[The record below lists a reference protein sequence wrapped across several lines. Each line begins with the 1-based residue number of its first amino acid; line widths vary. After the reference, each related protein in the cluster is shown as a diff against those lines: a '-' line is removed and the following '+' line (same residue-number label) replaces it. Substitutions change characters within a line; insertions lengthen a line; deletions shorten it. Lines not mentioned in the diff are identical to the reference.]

1 MTNLKE
7 VNFGLNRFCG
17 PAVLSALT
25 GKSTDE
31 CAAVISA
38 INGQTT
44 ITVVYMH
51 DLMRAFNKLGFD
63 FTKEEKL
70 IGRTLYGTLF
80 RLASE
85 EGMYI
90 VCVPHHV
97 VAVEVKDKRAY
108 IIDNHTKQPL
118 VASSSSRLMQKV
130 TEVYRVKERKRPV
143 FVREELEYEVDINIV
158 KFFKH
163 KIYENPEHNVKLPY
177 GNIIFASV
185 KELGEIVD
193 TLKGVFL
200 LKNAGL

>member
-7 VNFGLNRFCG
+7 VNFGMNKFCG

-44 ITVVYMH
+44 ITAVYMH

-130 TEVYRVKERKRPV
+130 TEVYRVKERPKPIKLPPSWQDRERYDKVMRMIEEAKRILSV
-143 FVREELEYEVDINIV
+143 VEVHVNAIDDEELRIHAKAEAS
-158 KFFKH
+158 
-163 KIYENPEHNVKLPY
+163 KI
-177 GNIIFASV
+177 
-185 KELGEIVD
+185 
-193 TLKGVFL
+193 
-200 LKNAGL
+200 